1 MPFPINKPPKPS
13 TSSKSVTFSTNT
25 NNYPVGLIHL
35 TYSSSN
41 PLPSASSNL
50 FTITQI
56 NTFALDILHLKQNP
70 TFSLFK
76 QSTQSF
82 ILTKLHDSN
91 NNNNNDKDNNDKTLY
106 DIIISNHNA
115 YCSNFINEINQV
127 IHVKIKKNLPDVYIV
142 IDDYEDN
149 RASIQEKMMASI
161 PRQHLITISH
171 ELKNYFCGVLTSLED
186 SKTNLE
192 ETQLLYLSS
201 CIDLI
206 KKFIKL
212 FILYVQVCMDKSL
225 YTKNQTYSSLDFF
238 TVFNNAFDKV
248 RVIYKYK
255 HISVDLNKNTSSFKI
270 KTEFQYFKN
279 FIKIIFI
286 YVYYI
291 SPNDA
296 QIVLTISKHSKN
308 SVLFQCAF
316 AHNDNSQGLYI
327 KRGSYTMLDSSDK
340 MNDPGVKQSVL
351 TIPLIEYVLEK
362 IAEFLK
368 IEIQFKKKN
377 SENTSY
383 HNNEMFLNIIFTQV
397 VFDELTINNNILTVF
412 TNQTRTSTL
421 HLNNF
426 GVNDP
431 TASGNNDLENK
442 GSVIMFSYE
451 RKNTMERAR
460 YSTDNIRNGLHAN
473 SKFTMSIDPM
483 SSAKINSLTQSGG
496 KYANGVHKSSFCEWD
511 KEGKD
516 NQTNV
521 NNITT
526 TNNITTN
533 ANPQQKSLFR
543 QNKIKST
550 NHFRKFNFSIDTEP
564 QIEHRRSVKN
574 KNISQRNKQQFQF
587 TLSEEK
593 NQDKSFS
600 NANDL
605 IHSHQHLAMLSKTP
619 KIEIN
624 NPSELSSQGNT
635 LILGTL
641 YQGLPGSNGTVNPLY
656 GTSVRK
662 RIHLI
667 EEYSNIN
674 LNNILRPPPCECKD
688 IALVDD
694 ENFIINSISSMIRSQ
709 KLKCDCFSDGK
720 YCYDKILEKT
730 KCYCKRRYY
739 KLILMD
745 IYMHDWSGIKTCEK
759 IGELI
764 AKDIIPKTVNVV
776 LISAHKEKDLNIPNY
791 DFIKGFYQK
800 PVCKKTIVSILNEFY
815 F

>member
-1 MPFPINKPPKPS
+1 MNKPPRPS
-13 TSSKSVTFSTNT
+13 TSSKSVTSPPNT
-25 NNYPVGLIHL
+25 NNYPIGLIHL

-41 PLPSASSNL
+41 LLPSPSSNT

-82 ILTKLHDSN
+82 MLTKLPDSN
-91 NNNNNDKDNNDKTLY
+91 NSNNNDKDPNNKTLY
-106 DIIISNHNA
+106 DIIISDHNF
-115 YCSNFINEINQV
+115 YCSNFINENNQV
-127 IHVKIKKNLPDVYIV
+127 IHVKIKKNLPDIYIV

-149 RASIQEKMMASI
+149 RASIQEKMMTSI
-161 PRQHLITISH
+161 PKQHLITISH

-212 FILYVQVCMDKSL
+212 FILYVQVCTDNSVFIKHHT
-225 YTKNQTYSSLDFF
+225 YTSLDFF
-238 TVFNNAFDKV
+238 TLFNNAFDKV

-270 KTEFQYFKN
+270 NTEFQYFKN

-291 SPNDA
+291 SPNNA
-296 QIVLTISKHSKN
+296 QIVLTIAKHDKN

-316 AHNDNSQGLYI
+316 AHNENSQGLFI

-351 TIPLIEYVLEK
+351 TIPLIEYILEK

-368 IEIQFKKKN
+368 IEIQFKKKI
-377 SENTSY
+377 SENKSD
-383 HNNEMFLNIIFTQV
+383 NNKELFLNIIFTQV
-397 VFDELTINNNILTVF
+397 IFDEITLNNNLLTVF

-421 HLNNF
+421 HLNNL
-426 GVNDP
+426 GINDI
-431 TASGNNDLENK
+431 TGNGTNNDLENK

-460 YSTDNIRNGLHAN
+460 YSTDNVRNGLHAN
-473 SKFTMSIDPM
+473 NKLAMSIDPM
-483 SSAKINSLTQSGG
+483 SSSKINSLTQSGS
-496 KYANGVHKSSFCEWD
+496 KYANGAQKSSFCEWD
-511 KEGKD
+511 KEIKD
-516 NQTNV
+516 NQGNPTS
-521 NNITT
+521 TT
-526 TNNITTN
+526 PTNNITT
-533 ANPQQKSLFR
+533 AVRAQQSSLFH
-543 QNKIKST
+543 QNKMKST
-550 NHFRKFNFSIDTEP
+550 NNFRKFNLSIDNEP
-564 QIEHRRSVKN
+564 QIENRENIKN
-574 KNISQRNKQQFQF
+574 KNIFQRNQQQLKFN
-587 TLSEEK
+587 LPDDK
-593 NQDKSFS
+593 IQDKSFS
-600 NANDL
+600 NINDNM
-605 IHSHQHLAMLSKTP
+605 HSNPHLAMISKNA
-619 KIEIN
+619 KIEIS

-641 YQGLPGSNGTVNPLY
+641 YQGLPGSNGTINPLY

-694 ENFIINSISSMIRSQ
+694 ENFIINSVSSMIRSQ

-764 AKDIIPKTVNVV
+764 EKDIIPKTVNVV
-776 LISAHKEKDLNIPNY
+776 LISAHKEKDLNLPNY